1 VVLLIAAVIAVFFI
15 FLAGFVLL
23 LILGIAAVRK
33 IT

>member
-1 VVLLIAAVIAVFFI
+1 MLLIAAVIAVFFI